1 MNMSVEGK
9 PLSPIKVHFLNLY
22 NADQILEY
30 WAALSLSLS
39 AIIYVLLISIALF
52 ILYLSVTLFER

>member
-1 MNMSVEGK
+1 MNMSLEGK
-9 PLSPIKVHFLNLY
+9 SLAPVKVHFLSLY

-30 WAALSLSLS
+30 WAALSLSLL
-39 AIIYVLLISIALF
+39 AIIGVLLITVALF